1 MNPPTVARASSA
13 KAPLT
18 KGFGLEAPAT
28 VVCSLILTLTVQGGD
43 VLTLKNGRTAD
54 CRILSITPAAVKI
67 FWQEKEERAIPVTD
81 IEFITFAPLPGEE
94 AALAKAVSA
103 GDSAPLRETWVKKIP
118 RLSIARS
125 NAGEIGL
132 TYAELLSRN
141 PTADRLAR
149 ALTVYQQIE
158 SGDWSDE
165 RRGRARVG
173 RMRLMLR
180 QGRVEE
186 VKPEAEKLLK
196 ESQDARVLIEVQ
208 HVLAETAAAK
218 LRALL
223 KEHPRWEQEDDIR
236 PQRDRLLH
244 EALDAYLF
252 PHVFH
257 GAEEDLAARG
267 LWAAAQFYKEN
278 GDPVAGREAAAD
290 LVQLYPSAA
299 EKSAAAAMVN
309 DLPPERKKPARAD
322 GPDIPAEDQP

>member
-1 MNPPTVARASSA
+1 MKGGGVAWASS
-13 KAPLT
+13 PPVS
-18 KGFGLEAPAT
+18 KGRTGGLEARAT
-28 VVCSLILTLTVQGGD
+28 VLCIFILAVTTQAGD

-54 CRILSITPAAVKI
+54 CRILSFSPTAVKI
-67 FWQEKEERAIPVTD
+67 LWQEKEEREIPVAD

-94 AALAKAVSA
+94 AALAKAVGT
-103 GDSAPLRETWVKKIP
+103 GDSAPLMEIWVKKLP
-118 RLSIARS
+118 RLGIARS

-141 PTADRLAR
+141 PAADRLAR

-158 SGDWSDE
+158 FGDWSVE

-223 KEHPRWEQEDDIR
+223 KEHPRWDQEDDIR
-236 PQRDRLLH
+236 PQRDRLYH
-244 EALDAYLF
+244 EALDAWLF

-267 LWAAAQFYKEN
+267 LWAAAQFYKEH
-278 GDPVAGREAAAD
+278 GDPGAARDAAAD
-290 LVQLYPSAA
+290 LVQLYPAAPEKTAA
-299 EKSAAAAMVN
+299 EAMAK
-309 DLPPERKKPARAD
+309 DTPPETKKPVTEE
-322 GPDIPAEDQP
+322 PDIPAGDNP

>member
-1 MNPPTVARASSA
+1 MRLAVVFLLAVLTSRA
-13 KAPLT
+13 
-18 KGFGLEAPAT
+18 
-28 VVCSLILTLTVQGGD
+28 GD

-54 CRILSITPAAVKI
+54 CRILSFTPAAVKI
-67 FWQEKEERAIPVTD
+67 LWQEKEERDIPVTD

-103 GDSAPLRETWVKKIP
+103 GDSAPLMETWVKKIP
-118 RLSIARS
+118 RLGIARS
-125 NAGEIGL
+125 TAGETGL

-141 PTADRLAR
+141 PTADRLGR

-158 SGDWSDE
+158 SADWSEE

-223 KEHPRWEQEDDIR
+223 KDHPRWEQEDDIR
-236 PQRDRLLH
+236 PQRDRLFH
-244 EALDAYLF
+244 EVLDAYLF
-252 PHVFH
+252 PHVLH

-267 LWAAAQFYKEN
+267 LWAAAQFYKEH
-278 GDPVAGREAAAD
+278 GHSGAARDAAAD
-290 LVQLYPSAA
+290 LVQLYPSAS
-299 EKSAAAAMVN
+299 EKSVAEAMMN
-309 DLPPERKKPARAD
+309 ELPPEKKKPGAD
-322 GPDIPAEDQP
+322 GPDIPADDSP

>member
-1 MNPPTVARASSA
+1 MRW
-13 KAPLT
+13 LL
-18 KGFGLEAPAT
+18 F
-28 VVCSLILTLTVQGGD
+28 LIAACTCMAGD

-54 CRILSITPAAVKI
+54 CRILSFTPATVKI
-67 FWQEKEERAIPVTD
+67 LWQDKEEREIAMTD
-81 IEFITFAPLPGEE
+81 IEFISFAPLPGEE

-103 GDSAPLRETWVKKIP
+103 GDSNPLMETWVKKIP
-118 RLSIARS
+118 RLGIARN

-158 SGDWSDE
+158 SSDWSAE

-208 HVLAETAAAK
+208 HVLAETAAEK

-223 KEHPRWEQEDDIR
+223 KEHPRWEQEDDVR
-236 PQRDRLLH
+236 PQRERLFH
-244 EALDAYLF
+244 EALDAYLY

-257 GAEEDLAARG
+257 GSEEDLAARG

-278 GDPVAGREAAAD
+278 GETGAAREAAED
-290 LVQLYPSAA
+290 LVHLYPSAA
-299 EKSAAAAMVN
+299 EKTAAAELVN
-309 DLPPERKKPARAD
+309 QLPPRKKQAGAAEADTPA
-322 GPDIPAEDQP
+322 GEEP

>member
-1 MNPPTVARASSA
+1 MRLVLAILLSA
-13 KAPLT
+13 LT
-18 KGFGLEAPAT
+18 SYA
-28 VVCSLILTLTVQGGD
+28 GD
-43 VLTLKNGRTAD
+43 VLTLKNGRTAE
-54 CRILSITPAAVKI
+54 CRILSFSPTAVKI
-67 FWQEKEERAIPVTD
+67 LWQEKEERDIPVAD

-103 GDSAPLRETWVKKIP
+103 GESTPLMETWVKKLP
-118 RLSIARS
+118 RLGIARS
-125 NAGEIGL
+125 NTGETGL

-158 SGDWSDE
+158 SGDWSVE

-180 QGRVEE
+180 QGRADE

-208 HVLAETAAAK
+208 HVLAETAAEK

-236 PQRDRLLH
+236 PQRDRLYH
-244 EALDAYLF
+244 EALDAWLF

-267 LWAAAQFYKEN
+267 LWAAAQFYKEH
-278 GDPVAGREAAAD
+278 GDPGAARDASAD
-290 LVQLYPSAA
+290 LVQLYPAA
-299 EKSAAAAMVN
+299 PEKAAADTMARETPV
-309 DLPPERKKPARAD
+309 ERKRPVTEE
-322 GPDIPAEDQP
+322 PDIPADAKP

>member
-1 MNPPTVARASSA
+1 MRW
-13 KAPLT
+13 LL
-18 KGFGLEAPAT
+18 FLPAACT
-28 VVCSLILTLTVQGGD
+28 CIAGD

-54 CRILSITPAAVKI
+54 CRILSFTPATVKI
-67 FWQEKEERAIPVTD
+67 LWQEKEEREIAMTD

-103 GDSAPLRETWVKKIP
+103 GDSNPLMETWVKKIP
-118 RLSIARS
+118 RLGVARN

-141 PTADRLAR
+141 PTVDRLAR

-158 SGDWSDE
+158 SSDWSAE

-196 ESQDARVLIEVQ
+196 ESKDARVLIEVQ
-208 HVLAETAAAK
+208 HVLAETAAEK
-218 LRALL
+218 LRVLL

-236 PQRDRLLH
+236 PQRERLFH
-244 EALDAYLF
+244 EALDAYLY

-278 GDPVAGREAAAD
+278 SETGAAREAAAD

-299 EKSAAAAMVN
+299 EKMAAAELVN
-309 DLPPERKKPARAD
+309 QLPPRKKQAGTAEAD
-322 GPDIPAEDQP
+322 TPGGEEP

>member
-1 MNPPTVARASSA
+1 MRWLLFLLAA
-13 KAPLT
+13 
-18 KGFGLEAPAT
+18 
-28 VVCSLILTLTVQGGD
+28 CSCIAGD

-54 CRILSITPAAVKI
+54 CRILSFTPTAVKI
-67 FWQEKEERAIPVTD
+67 LWQEKEERDIAMTD
-81 IEFITFAPLPGEE
+81 IEFITFASLPGEE

-103 GDSAPLRETWVKKIP
+103 GDSNPLMETWVKKIP
-118 RLSIARS
+118 RLGIARN

-149 ALTVYQQIE
+149 ALKVYQQIE
-158 SGDWSDE
+158 SSDWSAE

-208 HVLAETAAAK
+208 HVLAETAAEK

-236 PQRDRLLH
+236 PQRERLFH
-244 EALDAYLF
+244 EALDAYLY

-278 GDPVAGREAAAD
+278 GETAASREAAED

-299 EKSAAAAMVN
+299 EKPAAAALVN
-309 DLPPERKKPARAD
+309 QLPPRKKQAGTAEADTPA
-322 GPDIPAEDQP
+322 GEEP